1 MGTKRDQLDKDFD
14 KIIIE
19 IAENSSSLINA
30 IQGKMSTATFYVLLQ
45 DEEKLKKYARAT
57 EIRSD
62 KMAEDILTI
71 SDNIGGD
78 VIIIGE
84 KKFIDHAVVQRDR
97 LRVDAR
103 KWLLAKMHPKKYGE
117 KIDMT
122 SGNEPLKS
130 NLNVIVD
137 NSETVETLK
146 KLRDELGKTH

>member
-1 MGTKRDQLDKDFD
+1 MGAKRDQLDKDFD

-71 SDNIGGD
+71 SDNISGD
-78 VIIIGE
+78 VIIIGK

-103 KWLLAKMHPKKYGE
+103 KWLLSKMHPKKYGE

-130 NLNVIVD
+130 NLNIIVD

-146 KLRDELGKTH
+146 KLRDELGKAD

>member
-130 NLNVIVD
+130 NLNIIVD

-146 KLRDELGKTH
+146 KLRDELGKAD

>member
-71 SDNIGGD
+71 SDNISGD

-103 KWLLAKMHPKKYGE
+103 KWLLSKMHPKKYGE

-130 NLNVIVD
+130 NLNIIVD

-146 KLRDELGKTH
+146 KLRDELGKAD

>member
-1 MGTKRDQLDKDFD
+1 MGAKRDQLDKDFD

-71 SDNIGGD
+71 SDNISGD

-103 KWLLAKMHPKKYGE
+103 KWLLSKMHPKKYGE

-130 NLNVIVD
+130 NLNIIVD

-146 KLRDELGKTH
+146 KLRDELGKAD